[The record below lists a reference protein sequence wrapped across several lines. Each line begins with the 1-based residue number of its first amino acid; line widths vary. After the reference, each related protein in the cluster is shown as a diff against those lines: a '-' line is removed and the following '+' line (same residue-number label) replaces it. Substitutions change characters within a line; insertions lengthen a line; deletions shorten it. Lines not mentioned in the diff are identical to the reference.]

1 MVNNSDTKVSYQG
14 NGQTTV
20 FPFSFPFIQRDY
32 IKVAIYDSLTDET
45 KTIDSDY
52 YVDTVANT
60 VIYPGYEPGQEPAEA
75 LRPPILPAT
84 STITIYR
91 QTDVDQLTDLGEK
104 YPLKDIENMADK
116 LTEII
121 QEQAETLERAVK
133 VPVGDPKTPEEKLA
147 DLQNYVKAAADSA
160 ADAAT
165 SEASAQRAAEA
176 AVTSEA
182 NAAESE
188 RNAEGWSEVASI
200 NAGKAEQ
207 AAVSAQA
214 YSAPKW
220 ESDKEYTA
228 GEVVTYIDGS
238 SYRAIADSIGIIP
251 TNTAYW
257 TKVTSYVGDDYWIM
271 DARGYIVP
279 NSNPTYSGRWE
290 YDSRGYLVPINNQ
303 IA

>member
-52 YVDTVANT
+52 YVDTVANA
-60 VIYPGYEPGQEPAEA
+60 VIYPGYEPGEEPAEA

-104 YPLKDIENMADK
+104 YPLQDIENMADK

-121 QEQAETLERAVK
+121 QEQAETLGRAVK
-133 VPVGDPKTPEEKLA
+133 VPVGDPKTPEEKLT
-147 DLQNYVKAAADSA
+147 DLQNYVKSAADSA
-160 ADAAT
+160 ADAAD

-176 AVTSEA
+176 AATSEA

-188 RNAEGWSEVASI
+188 RNAEGWAETASI

-228 GEVVTYIDGS
+228 GDVVTYIDGS
-238 SYRAIADSIGIIP
+238 SYRALADNTGIIP
-251 TNTAYW
+251 TNTTYW

-271 DARGYIVP
+271 DAAGYIVP
-279 NSNPTYSGRWE
+279 NPNPTYSGRWE
-290 YDSRGYLVPINNQ
+290 YDSDGYLVPINNQ

>member
-1 MVNNSDTKVSYQG
+1 MVNNSDTKVSYRG

-20 FPFSFPFIQRDY
+20 FPFSFPFIHRDY

-52 YVDTVANT
+52 YVDTVANA

-91 QTDVDQLTDLGEK
+91 QTDVDQLTNLGEK
-104 YPLKDIENMADK
+104 YPLKDIENMSDK

-121 QEQAETLERAVK
+121 QEILEKFTRTLM
-133 VPVGDPKTPEEKLA
+133 VPVGSPKTAEELLEELK
-147 DLQNYVKAAADSA
+147 DYVHQAAASA
-160 ADAAT
+160 IEATT

-176 AVTSEA
+176 AATSEA
-182 NAAESE
+182 NAATSE
-188 RNAEGWSEVASI
+188 QNAEGWSEVASI

-214 YSAPKW
+214 YSAPAW
-220 ESDKEYTA
+220 GSDKEYTA
-228 GEVVTYIDGS
+228 GDVVTYIDGS
-238 SYRAIADSIGIIP
+238 SYRAIADSTGIIP
-251 TNTAYW
+251 TNTDYW

-271 DARGYIVP
+271 DAMGYIVP

-290 YDSRGYLVPINNQ
+290 YDSDGYLVPINNK

>member
-1 MVNNSDTKVSYQG
+1 MVNNSDTKVSYRG

-104 YPLKDIENMADK
+104 YPLKDIENMSDK

-121 QEQAETLERAVK
+121 QELLENFTRTLM
-133 VPVGDPKTPEEKLA
+133 VPVGSPKTAEELLEELK
-147 DLQNYVKAAADSA
+147 DYVHQTAASA
-160 ADAAT
+160 TEAAT
-165 SEASAQRAAEA
+165 SEASAQRAAENATGA
-176 AVTSEA
+176 ANVA
-182 NAAESE
+182 IDAAEE
-188 RNAEGWSEVASI
+188 AEGWASTAST
-200 NAGKAEQ
+200 NAAKAEQ

-214 YSAPKW
+214 YSAPAW

-228 GEVVTYIDGS
+228 GDVVTYIDGS
-238 SYRAIADSIGIIP
+238 SYRAIADNTGIIP
-251 TNTAYW
+251 TNTTYW
-257 TKVTSYVGDDYWIM
+257 TKVTSYVGDDFWIM
-271 DARGYIVP
+271 DAMGYIVP
-279 NSNPTYSGRWE
+279 NSNPTYSGRWAI
-290 YDSRGYLVPINNQ
+290 DDDGYIVPINNQ